1 MSQPENYTAAQASDP
16 STPAQVLA
24 DIAAQRPDLRPAVA
38 ANPSTY
44 PGLLEWLRNLGDP
57 AVDAALAARPAAPA
71 ETPATPA
78 EAPTQVMPT
87 AQAPQPVEQPTQPM
101 APVGAPAPQPWG
113 PQPGAP
119 APGYGPPAGMPP
131 QGYTPGYAGT
141 PPTSKSSKT
150 ALWIILGIVAL
161 LVVGGVVT
169 AILVTRAASDAIDRA
184 TDILPTPIGTTE
196 PDDDDID
203 IADARDYG
211 DNAVLDALWDAC
223 ADEDWAAC
231 DDLYRQAT
239 RDTAY
244 WNFGDTCGGAWDA
257 NTTDWCVDAMTGGAT
272 GDDEFDD
279 SGITEA
285 QRIWFEALASAC
297 GAGDWDACDFLY
309 MQTPVGSSY
318 EHFGNTC
325 GGAGDGT
332 FWCDLEFGDGV
343 DPDRMTRGSDPGFD
357 ALWIAC
363 EGGLVEAC
371 DLLYWESPA
380 DSEYEAFA
388 RDRM

>member
-57 AVDAALAARPAAPA
+57 AVD
-71 ETPATPA
+71 
-78 EAPTQVMPT
+78 
-87 AQAPQPVEQPTQPM
+87 
-101 APVGAPAPQPWG
+101 
-113 PQPGAP
+113 
-119 APGYGPPAGMPP
+119 
-131 QGYTPGYAGT
+131 
-141 PPTSKSSKT
+141 
-150 ALWIILGIVAL
+150 
-161 LVVGGVVT
+161 
-169 AILVTRAASDAIDRA
+169 AASDAIDRA

-239 RDTAY
+239 RGTAY

-297 GAGDWDACDFLY
+297 GAGDWDACDLLY
-309 MQTPVGSSY
+309 MESPSGSSY
-318 EHFGNTC
+318 EHFGTTC

-388 RDRM
+388 RDRV